1 MIDRVTA
8 LTVTARPY
16 ATSGDHLRAELART
30 DLLIRAQVARW
41 RMTIGASKPEKLW
54 GMVHVSEAEIDQYF
68 AAPSAL
74 FDETPEPVAR
84 ALQPFL
90 DAESQA
96 AGAIRQA
103 VAETPTAVDLRL
115 ERLRLAFALSD
126 AERDIVNVCL
136 LPEIDFRYR
145 RIFGYL
151 QDDASRTRPSVDL
164 VLRIVRPHAQSLE
177 AARALFEPGRALRA
191 HHFVVIHD
199 QDEGRA
205 AAAVRLDDRV
215 VSFLCGA
222 DEADSRLHGIVSP
235 LASDVGWNDLL
246 CSEAMAARLRQLA
259 IDAAQGAVAV
269 FCGPAG
275 SGRRKAARA
284 LTTALGCGL
293 LRVDVEAALRDPG
306 RWELV
311 VDLVYREAT
320 LADAAIYWDGVE
332 RLRQDDQ
339 PGSRWQ
345 YLIAAAE
352 RAPGLTV
359 LASTTS
365 ADGSRLPESP
375 LLRFDFP
382 VPHDDLRR
390 RIWLAYLPPASELPE
405 RDTIAGT
412 LAAVFQ
418 LTEGQVCD
426 AVRAAT
432 ALARRR
438 DRVAGPTADDLHEA
452 CRKQAGRRLL
462 GFARRI
468 EPSRRLTIDDVIL
481 GTATRRQVQE
491 LLDRVRLRGG
501 LAREI
506 RIEHA
511 LTRGKGLI
519 ALFAGA
525 SGTGKTLSAEL
536 LASQQGIDLYKVD
549 LSAVVSKWVGDTEK
563 NLERVF
569 AEAEDSN
576 ALLFF
581 DECDSLFGQRGRIS
595 DARDRWANLQVNYLL
610 QRVEDYS
617 GVVVM
622 ATNLRKNIDEAFARR
637 IEVVIEFPSPDAELR
652 FRIWQRIL
660 PVHALTSEELRL
672 VAERFAFTGGNIRN
686 VAIDATFRALA
697 AERRAVT
704 TRDLVASVA
713 REYQK
718 LGKPITQGDFGD
730 VFYAWAVE
738 DVLSPR
744 TQD

>member
-1 MIDRVTA
+1 M
-8 LTVTARPY
+8 
-16 ATSGDHLRAELART
+16 
-30 DLLIRAQVARW
+30 
-41 RMTIGASKPEKLW
+41 
-54 GMVHVSEAEIDQYF
+54 
-68 AAPSAL
+68 
-74 FDETPEPVAR
+74 
-84 ALQPFL
+84 
-90 DAESQA
+90 
-96 AGAIRQA
+96 
-103 VAETPTAVDLRL
+103 
-115 ERLRLAFALSD
+115 
-126 AERDIVNVCL
+126 
-136 LPEIDFRYR
+136 
-145 RIFGYL
+145 
-151 QDDASRTRPSVDL
+151 
-164 VLRIVRPHAQSLE
+164 
-177 AARALFEPGRALRA
+177 
-191 HHFVVIHD
+191 
-199 QDEGRA
+199 
-205 AAAVRLDDRV
+205 
-215 VSFLCGA
+215 
-222 DEADSRLHGIVSP
+222 
-235 LASDVGWNDLL
+235 
-246 CSEAMAARLRQLA
+246 
-259 IDAAQGAVAV
+259 
-269 FCGPAG
+269 
-275 SGRRKAARA
+275 
-284 LTTALGCGL
+284 
-293 LRVDVEAALRDPG
+293 
-306 RWELV
+306 
-311 VDLVYREAT
+311 
-320 LADAAIYWDGVE
+320 
-332 RLRQDDQ
+332 
-339 PGSRWQ
+339 
-345 YLIAAAE
+345 
-352 RAPGLTV
+352 
-359 LASTTS
+359 
-365 ADGSRLPESP
+365 
-375 LLRFDFP
+375 
-382 VPHDDLRR
+382 PHDDLRR
-390 RIWLAYLPPASELPE
+390 RIWLAYLPPASDLPE
-405 RDTIAGT
+405 RETIAAT

-418 LTEGQVCD
+418 LTEGQVRD

-438 DRVAGPTADDLHEA
+438 DLVAAGPTADDLHEA

-481 GTATRRQVQE
+481 GAATRRQVQE

-501 LAREI
+501 LAREM
-506 RIEHA
+506 RIDQTV
-511 LTRGKGLI
+511 TRGKGLI

-660 PVHALTSEELRL
+660 PAHALTSEELRL
-672 VAERFAFTGGNIRN
+672 VADRFAFTGGNIRN
-686 VAIDATFRALA
+686 VVIDASFRALA
-697 AERRAVT
+697 AERRAIT

-744 TQD
+744 PRD